1 MIGEKLEQ
9 RETKEGK
16 NNVIITGIGG
26 KGDRAE
32 SERKRSI

>member
-9 RETKEGK
+9 RDTKEGK

-26 KGDRAE
+26 IE
-32 SERKRSI
+32 EI

>member
-16 NNVIITGIGG
+16 NNVIITG
-26 KGDRAE
+26 KGE
-32 SERKRSI
+32 LRKYRGVGVEEWF

>member
-16 NNVIITGIGG
+16 NNVIITGIKEIEVGG
-26 KGDRAE
+26 RMVSKGR
-32 SERKRSI
+32 